1 MAFHQVLQERGR
13 RDMKQYIG
21 PDQRQQSQADL
32 SSTDKDIRVKL
43 KAKDYICSCIHSSSV
58 FSVLMLKV
66 KKLNIKTLQFIKAG
80 K

>member
-66 KKLNIKTLQFIKAG
+66 KKLNIKTLQFLKAG

>member
-1 MAFHQVLQERGR
+1 
-13 RDMKQYIG
+13 MKQYIG

-66 KKLNIKTLQFIKAG
+66 KKLNIKTLQFLKAG

>member
-1 MAFHQVLQERGR
+1 
-13 RDMKQYIG
+13 MKQYIG
-21 PDQRQQSQADL
+21 PDQRQQSQANL

-66 KKLNIKTLQFIKAG
+66 KKLKYKDPTVLKSRKIS
-80 K
+80 